1 LWLKIVKREMERD
14 IIKIDEEL
22 CNGCGLCV
30 PNCHE
35 GALRVIDGKV
45 RLVSELMCDGLG
57 ACIGYCP
64 EGAIT
69 IERREAEPYDEIAVI
84 EEMAGKGSNTVIAH
98 LRHLKDHHEYGY
110 LEEGLTWLEVNSKRL
125 PFSVT
130 EVLAAVRGNSARKAV
145 SDTAMAARGMS
156 IADGAIHGQGAQG
169 GHPAE
174 EAHGGAH
181 ADSPAQGAHGG
192 AHRHNGGGCP
202 GSAER
207 VFGQAPVFAAVAA
220 DIPSQ
225 LTHWPVQMHLVN
237 PNAPAYRGA
246 DLLLAADCVAFSLG
260 SFHNSWLK
268 GRTLAIACPKLDH
281 GTETYIEKLR
291 AMVDIAR
298 VNTIT
303 VMMMEVPCCG
313 GLVQMVRAALAGA
326 SRKVPV
332 RTVTVSID
340 GKILKDEW
348 L

>member
-1 LWLKIVKREMERD
+1 MERD

-35 GALRVIDGKV
+35 GALQVIDGKV

-69 IERREAEPYDEIAVI
+69 VERREAEPYDEIAVI
-84 EEMAGKGSNTVIAH
+84 KEMAGKGSNTVIAH
-98 LRHLKDHHEYGY
+98 LRHLKEHHEYGY
-110 LEEGLTWLEVNSKRL
+110 LEEGTTWLEVHSKEL
-125 PFSVT
+125 PFSVA
-130 EVLAAVRGNSARKAV
+130 EVLAAVSGKVARETFGVAPMTGDEMSMVHDAGRG
-145 SDTAMAARGMS
+145 
-156 IADGAIHGQGAQG
+156 DGAYGGEPAQC
-169 GHPAE
+169 
-174 EAHGGAH
+174 AHGTAH
-181 ADSPAQGAHGG
+181 HSK
-192 AHRHNGGGCP
+192 GGGCP

-207 VFGQAPVFAAVAA
+207 MITPAPFMEAGTTAAATT
-220 DIPSQ
+220 SQ

-260 SFHNSWLK
+260 SFHSSWLK

-291 AMVDIAR
+291 SMVDVAR

-332 RTVTVSID
+332 RTVMVSIE
-340 GKILKDEW
+340 GRILKDEW